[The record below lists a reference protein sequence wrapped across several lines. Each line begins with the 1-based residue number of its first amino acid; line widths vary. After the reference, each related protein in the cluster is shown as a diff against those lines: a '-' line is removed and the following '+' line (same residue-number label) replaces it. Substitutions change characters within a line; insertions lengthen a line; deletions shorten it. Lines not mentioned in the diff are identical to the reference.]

1 MRNIYAF
8 WCAALLFTFLPL
20 TAQKPDK
27 TQKPD
32 STAVNKRDRAK
43 GSVTADQQSNQ
54 KTAVRLT
61 SQIRK
66 SLMADKDLSTYAH
79 NVKIIDSKGVVTL
92 KGPVRSAE
100 EKAAVLAK
108 AVEVAGAGKVRNEL
122 TVAPAKTSA
131 THGRAKAKKKLQDKT

>member
-8 WCAALLFTFLPL
+8 ACAALLLSFLPV
-20 TAQKPDK
+20 TAQNPDK
-27 TQKPD
+27 PHQTD
-32 STAVNKRDRAK
+32 NTAVNKRDRAK
-43 GSVTADQQSNQ
+43 SSVTADQQSNQ
-54 KTAVRLT
+54 KTAVQLA

-66 SLMADKDLSTYAH
+66 SLMADKNLSSYAH

-100 EKAAVLAK
+100 EKATVVAK

-122 TVAPAKTSA
+122 TVVPA
-131 THGRAKAKKKLQDKT
+131 THGMAKAKRKLQDKS